1 MPTKGTKNPKS
12 TRQYESSAKSSGT
25 GRSNTAKTTKHT
37 AASTGKTRRSKLETR
52 KK

>member
-1 MPTKGTKNPKS
+1 MPTKTTKTPKS
-12 TRQYESSAKSSGT
+12 TRQYESSAKSSGA
-25 GRSNTAKTTKHT
+25 GRNSAAKTTKPT